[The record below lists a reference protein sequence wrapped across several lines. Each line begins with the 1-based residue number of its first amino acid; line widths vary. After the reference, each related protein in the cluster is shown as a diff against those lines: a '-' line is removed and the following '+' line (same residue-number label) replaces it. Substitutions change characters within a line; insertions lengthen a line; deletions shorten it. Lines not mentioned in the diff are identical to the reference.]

1 MEDKLKELND
11 YFVGKILSGDFEL
24 VEFGSYYVTIQIDG
38 KHNFNLWIANGA
50 NYFGTYDQCGFG
62 TNCMALTFT
71 DEQKQA
77 GYNIL
82 QSKFPVAKRNTT
94 LKEIEK
100 VKKEYK
106 EKIKSLKKQ
115 IN

>member
-1 MEDKLKELND
+1 
-11 YFVGKILSGDFEL
+11 
-24 VEFGSYYVTIQIDG
+24 
-38 KHNFNLWIANGA
+38 
-50 NYFGTYDQCGFG
+50 
-62 TNCMALTFT
+62 MALTFT